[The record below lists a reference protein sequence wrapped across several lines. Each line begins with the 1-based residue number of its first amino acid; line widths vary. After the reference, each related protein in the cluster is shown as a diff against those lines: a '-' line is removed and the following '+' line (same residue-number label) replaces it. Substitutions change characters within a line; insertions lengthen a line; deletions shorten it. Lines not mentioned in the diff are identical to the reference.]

1 MVGPTGL
8 TAQVKRAEEDVASAR
23 AAGEAARE
31 ALERALADNQALRGE
46 AERAQE
52 EAARERSE
60 ALAAHALLQQVVWIY
75 MYVHARTRAHT
86 RSDSKVRKQVV

>member
-46 AERAQE
+46 AT
-52 EAARERSE
+52 REHR
-60 ALAAHALLQQVVWIY
+60 QI
-75 MYVHARTRAHT
+75 R
-86 RSDSKVRKQVV
+86 